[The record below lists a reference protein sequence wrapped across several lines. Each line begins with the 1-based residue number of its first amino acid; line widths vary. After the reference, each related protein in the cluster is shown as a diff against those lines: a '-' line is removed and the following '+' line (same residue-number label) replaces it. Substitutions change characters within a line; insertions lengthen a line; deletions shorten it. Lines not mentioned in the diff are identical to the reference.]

1 MRIGVVGC
9 THELG
14 DGTGQPI
21 EVLQILSTVDLILY
35 CGDLE
40 TLGILNHLET
50 IAPVKAVRGYGDPH
64 ESGERLAEQT
74 RVIKIDDIRIG
85 MIHDINWPG
94 PSVVF
99 SDTLEFNKVSSID
112 LLLEKKFGETVDVVC
127 FSDTHE
133 EYIGWYQGKLFVNPG
148 STAHPGIRH
157 KKYDLGTLA
166 ILDIRNNVVSAEI
179 VYLKYINQYKKV

>member
-1 MRIGVVGC
+1 MIIGVVGC

-14 DGTGQPI
+14 YGKGQPV
-21 EVLQILSTVDLILY
+21 EVLETLANVDLILH

-40 TLGILNHLET
+40 TLGILDHLET

-64 ESGERLAEQT
+64 ELGERLSERT
-74 RVIKIDDIRIG
+74 RVIKVGDIRIG

-99 SDTLEFNKVSSID
+99 SDTLEYNNNNSID
-112 LLLEKKFGETVDVVC
+112 YLLEQKFGESVDIVC

-157 KKYDLGTLA
+157 KKNDLGTLA
-166 ILDIRNNVVSAEI
+166 ILNIKNNVVSAEI
-179 VYLKYINQYKKV
+179 KYLKYLNQYKRI

>member
-1 MRIGVVGC
+1 M
-9 THELG
+9 
-14 DGTGQPI
+14 
-21 EVLQILSTVDLILY
+21 
-35 CGDLE
+35 
-40 TLGILNHLET
+40 ET

-64 ESGERLAEQT
+64 ELGDRLAEQT

-112 LLLEKKFGETVDVVC
+112 SLLEQKFGETVDVIC

-133 EYIGWYQGKLFVNPG
+133 EFIGWYQGKLFVNPG

-157 KKYDLGTLA
+157 KKHDLGTLA
-166 ILDIRNNVVSAEI
+166 ILDIRKNVVSAEI

>member
-1 MRIGVVGC
+1 M
-9 THELG
+9 
-14 DGTGQPI
+14 
-21 EVLQILSTVDLILY
+21 STVDLILH

-40 TLGILNHLET
+40 TLGILDHLET

-64 ESGERLAEQT
+64 ELGDRLAEQT

-112 LLLEKKFGETVDVVC
+112 SLLEQKFGETVDIG
-127 FSDTHE
+127 SDFCRQFTCPLSF
-133 EYIGWYQGKLFVNPG
+133 YTDDDTLRVN
-148 STAHPGIRH
+148 
-157 KKYDLGTLA
+157 
-166 ILDIRNNVVSAEI
+166 I
-179 VYLKYINQYKKV
+179 VHDSVPAGHHNRA

>member
-14 DGTGQPI
+14 DGKGQPT
-21 EVLQILSTVDLILY
+21 EVLEILSTVDLILH

-40 TLGILNHLET
+40 TLGILDHLET

-64 ESGERLAEQT
+64 ETGDRLAEQT

-99 SDTLEFNKVSSID
+99 SDTLEFKNLTSID
-112 LLLEKKFGETVDVVC
+112 SLLE
-127 FSDTHE
+127 
-133 EYIGWYQGKLFVNPG
+133 
-148 STAHPGIRH
+148 
-157 KKYDLGTLA
+157 
-166 ILDIRNNVVSAEI
+166 
-179 VYLKYINQYKKV
+179 